1 MSEFRQGQKW
11 ISTAEPEMGMG
22 RVTEVTERTVSLAF
36 DMVGEARTYASR
48 KAPLT
53 RVRFNIGDPV
63 TSDANITITVTAIE
77 EKDAILTYYGEYSG
91 ADGLPVTTEVPETS
105 LDPNVRFSKPEDRL
119 FSHQLDLNPW
129 FNLRYDTRHA
139 LAAQAVAPS
148 RGLYGPRVSLIPHQ
162 LYIGNEVAK
171 RFAPRVL
178 LADEVG
184 LGKTIEAGL
193 IVHQQLLTG
202 RASRILILVPPAL
215 TFQWF
220 VEMIRR
226 FNLHF
231 TLLDEAR
238 CLDIMA
244 DNANAETTGAD
255 ASEDTSDAASQRQ
268 VTRFNPFEAQQLMLC
283 NLDLFIDNPQ
293 RLEQA
298 LATDWDLVVVDEAHH
313 LQWSAT
319 EASPAYQ
326 VVESIAAIADGLLL
340 LTATPE
346 QLGRLG
352 HFARL
357 RLLDPARYHHFEDF
371 LEQESH
377 FQEIAA
383 QVSALLDGKPAE
395 KNRARRSLQTLLG
408 DQVTQPSDAADFR
421 DNKLVT
427 AVLDRHGTGRVLFRN
442 VRSSVKGFPKRFALP
457 YPLGAAKSAPQALG
471 YFPEQDL
478 PGWTNSDPRVAWL
491 GTLLHSHPEEK
502 FLLICAHQQTVLDL
516 EQKLAATLPV
526 RTSVFHE
533 GMDLVA
539 RDRAANYF
547 AETDRG
553 AQLLLC
559 SEIGSEGR
567 NFQFAS
573 HLILFDLPLGP
584 DLLEQRIGRLDRIG
598 QQADVKIHIPYI
610 EGSKTDYLYQWYAN
624 GLELFDTPNAVA
636 QGIFD
641 ELFADFAQSCAPDGQ
656 SLPDFIE
663 RSLALNSA
671 RLDTLH
677 QGRDRLLELNSHRPE
692 VSASIV
698 ADIQQ
703 HEGGA
708 ALATYMEHSFALFGL
723 EAEPLS
729 DTVFLVKPG
738 DGMARHFAASAET
751 QSHFHYPE
759 LPDDGLRITYDRAT
773 ALAREDVQFLTWE
786 HPLVQQAMDMIATDI
801 NGNSTMIAIRHPDL
815 PPGTLL
821 LETLFIADCAAPVRL
836 MADRYLPPT
845 VIRLVIEPGKKDVSA
860 RLPWTDFEDMRL
872 DVSVGALHGILE
884 SQRDAIKQMLEAAR
898 ELATVQLDELRSGA
912 SERANASLTAELER
926 MAALQRVNDTV
937 RPEEVLYLQE
947 TRSLL
952 LAAIQRADVRLDGI
966 RVIVAA

>member
-22 RVTEVTERTVSLAF
+22 RITEVTERTVSLAF

-63 TSDANITITVTAIE
+63 TSAANITITVTAIE
-77 EKDAILTYYGEYSG
+77 EKDALLTYYGQYTG
-91 ADGLPVTTEVPETS
+91 TDGEPVMTELAETS

-129 FNLRYDTRHA
+129 FNLRYATRHA
-139 LAAQAVAPS
+139 LAELAVAPS

-162 LYIGNEVAK
+162 LYIGNEVAQ

-202 RASRILILVPPAL
+202 RASRVLILVPPAL

-244 DNANAETTGAD
+244 DNASAESAGSDVAGETSRNMGAG
-255 ASEDTSDAASQRQ
+255 
-268 VTRFNPFEAQQLMLC
+268 FNPFDAQQLMLC

-293 RLEQA
+293 RLAQA

-313 LQWSAT
+313 LEWSAT
-319 EASPAYQ
+319 QASPAYT

-357 RLLDPARYHHFEDF
+357 RLLDPARYHHFDDF
-371 LEQESH
+371 IAQESH
-377 FQEIAA
+377 FQDIAA

-395 KNRARRSLQTLLG
+395 KNRARRALQALLG
-408 DQVTQPSDAADFR
+408 EQLTQPFDTPESR
-421 DNKLVT
+421 DNQLVT

-442 VRSSVKGFPKRFALP
+442 VRASVKGFPQRFALP
-457 YPLGAAKSAPQALG
+457 YPLGAGPGSAAALG
-471 YFPEQDL
+471 YFPELDR
-478 PGWTNSDPRVAWL
+478 PGWTSSDPRVAWL
-491 GTLLHSHPEEK
+491 GTLLHSHPHDK
-502 FLLICAHQQTVLDL
+502 FLLICAHQQTVIDL
-516 EQKLAATLPV
+516 EQRLAATLPV

-533 GMDLVA
+533 GMDLIA

-610 EGSKTDYLYQWYAN
+610 EGSKTEYLYQWYAS
-624 GLELFDTPNAVA
+624 GLDLFAAPNAAA

-641 ELFADFAQSCAPDGQ
+641 ELFADFAHSCTSA
-656 SLPDFIE
+656 SLLLPDFIQ
-663 RSLALNSA
+663 RSRDLNSR
-671 RLDTLH
+671 RLETLH
-677 QGRDRLLELNSHRPE
+677 QGRDRLLELNSHQPQ
-692 VSASIV
+692 VSGRIV

-708 ALATYMEHSFALFGL
+708 ALAHYMDSSFALFGL

-729 DTVFLVKPG
+729 ATVLLVKPG
-738 DGMARHFAASAET
+738 DGMVRHFASSAET

-759 LPDDGLRITYDRAT
+759 LPEDGLRITYDRAT

-860 RLPWTDFEDMRL
+860 RLPWTDFENMRL

-898 ELATVQLDELRSGA
+898 ELAVVQCEQLRLIA
-912 SERANASLTAELER
+912 SERAATVLTAELER
-926 MAALQRVNDTV
+926 LTALQRVNDTV